1 MQKRKQTMS
10 VNIWWVIMGWN
21 NPVVI
26 QSMTNTPT
34 SDIEAT
40 TMQIKELAKAG
51 SELVRITVNDDK
63 ASMVVPKI
71 VKNIRNLGIKVP
83 IVWDFHYNW
92 HILLEKYPEMAEALS
107 KYRVN
112 PGNVWKL
119 EKKDDNFKKIIDCAI
134 KYDKPVRIWVNG
146 GSLDDHLL
154 QHNMDENNKLSEPKS
169 SKEVFIDS
177 MVESALLS
185 AEKAIEF
192 WLPKEKIILSVKMSD
207 IQDMVKS
214 YELLSSKTD
223 IALHLWLTEAG
234 SNTQWITSSSIAL
247 GLLLQQWIWDTI
259 RVSITPEPWAARSL
273 EVEVCKYIL
282 QTMWIRSFRPLITS
296 CPWCGRTSSDRFQV
310 LSKKINDEISDKYS
324 IWREKYKNFS
334 KTNIAVMWCIVNGPW
349 EAKHADIGIFFPWD
363 GENPK
368 IPVYIK
374 WELYK
379 NLEWER
385 VYEEFMEI
393 LEGYLGGNI

>member
-1 MQKRKQTMS
+1 
-10 VNIWWVIMGWN
+10 MGWN
-21 NPVVI
+21 NPVVV

-40 TMQIKELAKAG
+40 TMQIKELAQSG
-51 SELVRITVNDDK
+51 SELVRITVNDNK
-63 ASMVVPKI
+63 AAIAVPKI
-71 VKNIRNLGIKVP
+71 VKNLKNLWIHIPV
-83 IVWDFHYNW
+83 VWDFHYNW
-92 HILLEKYPEMAEALS
+92 HILLEKYPEMAEALA

-112 PGNVWKL
+112 PGNVGKW

-134 KYDKPVRIWVNG
+134 KYDKPVRIWVNW
-146 GSLDDHLL
+146 GSLDDDLL
-154 QHNMDENNKLSEPKS
+154 QYNMDQNNKLSEPKS

-192 WLPKEKIILSVKMSD
+192 GLPKEKIILSVKMSD

-214 YELLSSKTD
+214 YELLSAQTD
-223 IALHLWLTEAG
+223 ISLHLWLTEAG

-247 GLLLQQWIWDTI
+247 GLLLQQWIGDTI
-259 RVSITPEPWAARSL
+259 RVSITPEPWAPRSL

-310 LSKKINDEISDKYS
+310 LSKRINDEINDKYS
-324 IWREKYKNFS
+324 IWREKYKNFD

-349 EAKHADIGIFFPWD
+349 EAKHADIWIFFPWD

-385 VYEEFMEI
+385 VYEEFMDI
-393 LEGYLGGNI
+393 LEGYLGGGI

>member
-1 MQKRKQTMS
+1 MQRKQTIQ
-10 VNIWWVIMGWN
+10 VNIWGVQMGWN
-21 NPVVI
+21 NPVVV

-40 TMQIKELAKAG
+40 TMQIKELAQSG
-51 SELVRITVNDDK
+51 SELVRITVNDNK
-63 ASMVVPKI
+63 AAIAVPKI
-71 VKNIRNLGIKVP
+71 VKNLKNLWIHIPV
-83 IVWDFHYNW
+83 VWDFHYNW
-92 HILLEKYPEMAEALS
+92 HILLEKYPEMAEALA

-112 PGNVWKL
+112 PGNVGKW

-134 KYDKPVRIWVNG
+134 KYDKPVRIWVNW
-146 GSLDDHLL
+146 GSLDDDLL
-154 QHNMDENNKLSEPKS
+154 QYNMDQNNKLSEPKS

-192 WLPKEKIILSVKMSD
+192 GLPKEKIILSVKMSD

-214 YELLSSKTD
+214 YELLSAQTD
-223 IALHLWLTEAG
+223 ISLHLWLTEAG

-247 GLLLQQWIWDTI
+247 GLLLQQWIGDTI
-259 RVSITPEPWAARSL
+259 RVSITPEPWAPRSL

-310 LSKKINDEISDKYS
+310 LSKRINDEINDKYS
-324 IWREKYKNFS
+324 IWREKYKNFD

-349 EAKHADIGIFFPWD
+349 EAKHADIWIFFPWD

-385 VYEEFMEI
+385 VYEEFMDI
-393 LEGYLGGNI
+393 LEGYLGGGI

>member
-1 MQKRKQTMS
+1 MQRKQTIQ
-10 VNIWWVIMGWN
+10 VNIWGVQMGWN
-21 NPVVI
+21 NPVVV

-40 TMQIKELAKAG
+40 TMQIKELAQSG
-51 SELVRITVNDDK
+51 SELVRITVNDNK
-63 ASMVVPKI
+63 AAIAVPKI
-71 VKNIRNLGIKVP
+71 VKNLKNLWIHIPV
-83 IVWDFHYNW
+83 VWDFHYNW
-92 HILLEKYPEMAEALS
+92 HILLEKYPEMAEALA

-112 PGNVWKL
+112 PGNVGKW

-134 KYDKPVRIWVNG
+134 KYDKPVRIWVNW
-146 GSLDDHLL
+146 GSLDDDLL
-154 QHNMDENNKLSEPKS
+154 QYNMDQNNKLSEPKS

-192 WLPKEKIILSVKMSD
+192 GLPKEKIILSVKMSD

-214 YELLSSKTD
+214 YELLSAQTD
-223 IALHLWLTEAG
+223 ISLHLWLTEAG

-247 GLLLQQWIWDTI
+247 GLLLQQWIGDTI
-259 RVSITPEPWAARSL
+259 RVSITPEPWAPRSL

-310 LSKKINDEISDKYS
+310 LSKRINDEINDKYS
-324 IWREKYKNFS
+324 IWREKYKNFD

-349 EAKHADIGIFFPWD
+349 EAKHADIWIFFPWD

-368 IPVYIK
+368 IQVYIK

-385 VYEEFMEI
+385 VYEEFMDI
-393 LEGYLGGNI
+393 LEGYLGGGI

>member
-1 MQKRKQTMS
+1 
-10 VNIWWVIMGWN
+10 MGWN

-112 PGNVWKL
+112 PGNVWKW

-146 GSLDDHLL
+146 GSLDDDLL

-177 MVESALLS
+177 MV
-185 AEKAIEF
+185 
-192 WLPKEKIILSVKMSD
+192 
-207 IQDMVKS
+207 
-214 YELLSSKTD
+214 
-223 IALHLWLTEAG
+223 
-234 SNTQWITSSSIAL
+234 
-247 GLLLQQWIWDTI
+247 
-259 RVSITPEPWAARSL
+259 
-273 EVEVCKYIL
+273 
-282 QTMWIRSFRPLITS
+282 
-296 CPWCGRTSSDRFQV
+296 
-310 LSKKINDEISDKYS
+310 
-324 IWREKYKNFS
+324 
-334 KTNIAVMWCIVNGPW
+334 
-349 EAKHADIGIFFPWD
+349 
-363 GENPK
+363 
-368 IPVYIK
+368 
-374 WELYK
+374 
-379 NLEWER
+379 
-385 VYEEFMEI
+385 
-393 LEGYLGGNI
+393 

>member
-1 MQKRKQTMS
+1 MQRKQTIP
-10 VNIWWVIMGWN
+10 VHIWGVQIWWDT
-21 NPVVI
+21 PVVI

-34 SDIEAT
+34 ADIEAT
-40 TMQIKELAKAG
+40 TMQIKELANAG

-63 ASMVVPKI
+63 AALAVPKI
-71 VKNIRNLGIKVP
+71 VKNIRNLGMNVP

-92 HILLEKYPEMAEALS
+92 HILLEKYPEMAESLA

-112 PGNVWKL
+112 PGNVGKW

-134 KYDKPVRIWVNG
+134 RYDKPVRIWVNG
-146 GSLDDHLL
+146 GSLDDDLL
-154 QHNMDENNKLSEPKS
+154 QHNMDENNRLRNPKS

-207 IQDMVKS
+207 IQYMVKS
-214 YELLSSKTD
+214 YELLSQKTD

-234 SNTQWITSSSIAL
+234 SNTKGIVSSSIAL
-247 GLLLQQWIWDTI
+247 GLLLQQGIGDTI
-259 RVSITPEPWAARSL
+259 RVSLTPEPWAPRTL

-282 QTMWIRSFRPLITS
+282 QTMWFRSFQPLITS
-296 CPWCGRTSSDRFQV
+296 CPGCGRTSSDRFQV
-310 LSKKINDEISDKYS
+310 LAKRINDEITKNYS
-324 IWREKYKNFS
+324 IWKEKYKKFDS
-334 KTNIAVMWCIVNGPW
+334 TNIAVMGCIVNGPW
-349 EAKHADIGIFFPWD
+349 EARHADVWIFFPWD

-379 NLEWER
+379 NLGWDN
-385 VYEEFMEI
+385 VFEEFMEI
-393 LEGYLGGNI
+393 LERYLEGNI